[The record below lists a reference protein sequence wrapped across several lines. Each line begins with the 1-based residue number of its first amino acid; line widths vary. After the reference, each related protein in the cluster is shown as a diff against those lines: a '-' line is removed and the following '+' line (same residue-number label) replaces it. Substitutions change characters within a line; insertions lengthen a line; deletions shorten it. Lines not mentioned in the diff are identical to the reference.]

1 MEGKQGYAS
10 CNCKLNLSYYAFLLP
25 ILYICIRYF
34 HEEEYHICKPYN
46 TLRILKFNLP
56 YLFYL
61 FLPKILSIIFILIV
75 KSNTRRESI
84 SSANDNI
91 IIKNYHIAVE
101 KGNRKKI
108 LLLIYIVSL
117 LEALH
122 EDIDSLLYYYEIY
135 YYIPPEDKYIRGWLI
150 EEKSCV
156 IIFVPIFA
164 YLILHTE
171 IHRHHYLALFFGY
184 FGTIFVNAS
193 RFFLDFSYLEDYP
206 FHFLN
211 MGLSLI
217 NSLSLVLIKYIM
229 TKYVLLSPYIFL
241 FYDGIFNIINSII
254 LALLQYV
261 IVINLPDQNQNMPI
275 SEENDKYF
283 RNNFFGIIDILT
295 GQTGK
300 FYLYFF
306 LTFILSFFYYIIN
319 TLILY
324 NNSPFLIILLEAFL
338 PFDSDIIK
346 IIFNKEEDYIT
357 EKKSEILKRFYFQTI
372 GYTILLFGALIL
384 NEVII
389 FNCFGLN
396 KHTFKNIN
404 KRGEIDSASITSIE
418 LNNCEDTTNMDDT
431 E

>member
-1 MEGKQGYAS
+1 MEEKKYKFVS
-10 CNCKLNLSYYAFLLP
+10 FHCKLKLSGYAFLLP
-25 ILYICIRYF
+25 FLFIAIRYWHDQVF
-34 HEEEYHICKPYN
+34 HLYKPMDN
-46 TLRILKFNLP
+46 LKILKYNLP

-75 KSNTRRESI
+75 KSNTRSESI
-84 SSANDNI
+84 SSASDNI

-135 YYIPPEDKYIRGWLI
+135 YYDPPEDKYIRGWLV

-261 IVINLPDQNQNMPI
+261 IVINLPDQI
-275 SEENDKYF
+275 S
-283 RNNFFGIIDILT
+283 I
-295 GQTGK
+295 
-300 FYLYFF
+300 
-306 LTFILSFFYYIIN
+306 
-319 TLILY
+319 
-324 NNSPFLIILLEAFL
+324 
-338 PFDSDIIK
+338 
-346 IIFNKEEDYIT
+346 
-357 EKKSEILKRFYFQTI
+357 
-372 GYTILLFGALIL
+372 
-384 NEVII
+384 
-389 FNCFGLN
+389 
-396 KHTFKNIN
+396 
-404 KRGEIDSASITSIE
+404 
-418 LNNCEDTTNMDDT
+418 
-431 E
+431 